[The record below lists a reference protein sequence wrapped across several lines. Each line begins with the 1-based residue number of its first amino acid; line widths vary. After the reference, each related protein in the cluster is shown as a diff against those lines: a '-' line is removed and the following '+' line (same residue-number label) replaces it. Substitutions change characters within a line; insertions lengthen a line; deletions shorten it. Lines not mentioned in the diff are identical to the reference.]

1 MNSPKVSVIIPVYNV
16 DHYLEQCV
24 NSILGQSF
32 GDFELILVDDGST
45 DRSGAICDEYEKKD
59 VRVKVIHQQNAG
71 SSAARNTGLKVAN
84 GIYILFVDA
93 DDWVNPNHIESM
105 VETAERE
112 SADVVFCGFFYEYPK
127 KSVVFDNHPQSSTG
141 RGVVIESFKNRLH
154 AGVQYKLIQRSLLAD
169 NQLSFPKYG
178 YYEDM
183 YLSTEI
189 LFHARKIVS
198 TGSVTY
204 HYRYNPLSETNESN
218 PSVRIEKYYEFIRN
232 MEELAS
238 KLSLWDDA
246 ELEAALYDMIN
257 RNKIILLEL
266 PFSAKQEIL
275 RGYESFPDSWK
286 WYNVGVSLAR
296 MFYYFA
302 LRFRVLLF
310 AQIYKHFRIIVRNK
324 LKGI

>member
-1 MNSPKVSVIIPVYNV
+1 MTEKIEKLMSEVATLAAKSADEAEALRIKYLGRKGVLTVLMNDFRNV
-16 DHYLEQCV
+16 PAEQKREIGQKL
-24 NSILGQSF
+24 NILKTAIQ
-32 GDFELILVDDGST
+32 DKINELKEAAEV
-45 DRSGAICDEYEKKD
+45 
-59 VRVKVIHQQNAG
+59 QQNAG

-93 DDWVNPNHIESM
+93 DDWVDSNHIESL

-112 SADVVFCGFFYEYPK
+112 SADVVFCGFFYEYPR
-127 KSVVFDNHPQSSTG
+127 KSVVFNNHPQSSAG

-154 AGVQYKLIQRSLLAD
+154 AGVQYKLIQRSILID

-218 PSVRIEKYYEFIRN
+218 PSVRIEKYYDGR
-232 MEELAS
+232 AC
-238 KLSLWDDA
+238 
-246 ELEAALYDMIN
+246 
-257 RNKIILLEL
+257 
-266 PFSAKQEIL
+266 QQ
-275 RGYESFPDSWK
+275 
-286 WYNVGVSLAR
+286 NVSMG
-296 MFYYFA
+296 
-302 LRFRVLLF
+302 
-310 AQIYKHFRIIVRNK
+310 
-324 LKGI
+324 